1 MTEWRKSHSN
11 SLCWHRK
18 CTHRVQTVFM
28 RRLTLAIFSV
38 EFSSVLSFE
47 LKELAS
53 ALSLYPS
60 KDCPMILSHAFACMN
75 WKRVIKAF
83 EECSFFLFLVWNE
96 RIPFL
101 SCILRRRSHFLSIS
115 HALNLWIQFYDG
127 ARWIHCRHVVGR
139 ENGKVSEHEMQW
151 RKDEI
156 ITSNNKYFRH
166 LSLSGFIQ

>member
-1 MTEWRKSHSN
+1 
-11 SLCWHRK
+11 
-18 CTHRVQTVFM
+18 M

-53 ALSLYPS
+53 ALSLYLS

-96 RIPFL
+96 RTPFFILYSFADVLIFSL
-101 SCILRRRSHFLSIS
+101 SHMHWIFEYSFMMALGEFIVDSLSVEKMEKS
-115 HALNLWIQFYDG
+115 VNTK
-127 ARWIHCRHVVGR
+127 C
-139 ENGKVSEHEMQW
+139 NGKKM
-151 RKDEI
+151 K
-156 ITSNNKYFRH
+156 
-166 LSLSGFIQ
+166 